1 MKLIKANLT
10 QVLSLSAQEMSF
22 MAAHLILPKFLANK
36 RNIHPKFCLKIMQK
50 QWYHLGLEIT
60 QQIKF
65 HIWAIKIKSLF
76 KIVEIIVQTNKVQLT
91 F

>member
-1 MKLIKANLT
+1 
-10 QVLSLSAQEMSF
+10 
-22 MAAHLILPKFLANK
+22 
-36 RNIHPKFCLKIMQK
+36 MQK